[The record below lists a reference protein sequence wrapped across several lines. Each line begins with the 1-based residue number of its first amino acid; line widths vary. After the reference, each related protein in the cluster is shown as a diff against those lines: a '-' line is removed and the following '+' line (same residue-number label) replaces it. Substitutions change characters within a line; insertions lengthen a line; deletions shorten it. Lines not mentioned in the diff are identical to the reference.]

1 MSSYSARFISNERTL
16 PNLNTNN
23 KMQDFT
29 LKQLSGYNKSDT
41 CLIGVNG
48 KVYNITKYK
57 KDLQDDNNSRVNL
70 NLKCGKNYNNV
81 NEANI
86 FKNNFTVYK
95 KYQVGKIKY
104 YNLMIVL
111 SILLKFVIVGLFIAA
126 YRYTNNF
133 YVLLPLLV
141 YLLINI
147 YIFYYNFWEKQKSVN
162 TRLREINPDL
172 VKNNNSNRF
181 SDKIYKELNKDINNM
196 LYGVDSV
203 EEIQ

>member
-1 MSSYSARFISNERTL
+1 MSSYSGRFISNERTL
-16 PNLNTNN
+16 PNLDTNN

-57 KDLQDDNNSRVNL
+57 KSLDNGNTNINL

-86 FKNNFTVYK
+86 FKNNFTGYK
-95 KYQVGKIKY
+95 DYQIGNIKY
-104 YNLMIVL
+104 YNQMIIL
-111 SILLKFVIVGLFIAA
+111 NILLKIVIVGLFIAA

-162 TRLREINPDL
+162 TRLQEINPNL

-181 SDKIYKELNKDINNM
+181 SDKIYKELNKDVNNM

>member
-1 MSSYSARFISNERTL
+1 MSSYSGRFISNKRRL
-16 PNLNTNN
+16 PNLETNN
-23 KMQDFT
+23 EMKDFT

-57 KDLQDDNNSRVNL
+57 KNLDNGNTNINL

-95 KYQVGKIKY
+95 NYQVGKIKY
-104 YNLMIVL
+104 YNLMI
-111 SILLKFVIVGLFIAA
+111 ILNILFKFVIIGLFIAA
-126 YRYTNNF
+126 YKYTNNI
-133 YVLLPLLV
+133 YVFLPLTI
-141 YLLINI
+141 YLLINL
-147 YIFYYNFWEKQKSVN
+147 YIFYHNFWEKQKSIN
-162 TRLREINPDL
+162 TRLQEINPNL

>member
-1 MSSYSARFISNERTL
+1 MII
-16 PNLNTNN
+16 LN
-23 KMQDFT
+23 
-29 LKQLSGYNKSDT
+29 
-41 CLIGVNG
+41 
-48 KVYNITKYK
+48 
-57 KDLQDDNNSRVNL
+57 
-70 NLKCGKNYNNV
+70 
-81 NEANI
+81 
-86 FKNNFTVYK
+86 
-95 KYQVGKIKY
+95 
-104 YNLMIVL
+104 
-111 SILLKFVIVGLFIAA
+111 ILLKIVIVGLFIAA

-162 TRLREINPDL
+162 TRLQEINPNL

>member
-1 MSSYSARFISNERTL
+1 MSSYSGRFISNERTL
-16 PNLNTNN
+16 PNLDTNN

-57 KDLQDDNNSRVNL
+57 KSLDNGNTNINL

-86 FKNNFTVYK
+86 FKNNFTGYK
-95 KYQVGKIKY
+95 DYQIGNIKY
-104 YNLMIVL
+104 YNQMIIL
-111 SILLKFVIVGLFIAA
+111 NILLKIVIVGLFIAA

-162 TRLREINPDL
+162 TRLQEINPNL

>member
-1 MSSYSARFISNERTL
+1 MSSYSGRFISNERRPL
-16 PNLNTNN
+16 NLETNDEM
-23 KMQDFT
+23 KDFT

-57 KDLQDDNNSRVNL
+57 KNLDNGNTNINL

-95 KYQVGKIKY
+95 NYQVGKIKY
-104 YNLMIVL
+104 YNLMI
-111 SILLKFVIVGLFIAA
+111 ILNILFKFVVIGLFIAA
-126 YRYTNNF
+126 YKYTNNI
-133 YVLLPLLV
+133 YVFLPLII
-141 YLLINI
+141 YLLI
-147 YIFYYNFWEKQKSVN
+147 YFYMFYHNFWEKQKSIN
-162 TRLREINPDL
+162 TRLKQINPNL

-181 SDKIYKELNKDINNM
+181 SDKIYKELNKDVNNM

-203 EEIQ
+203 QEIQ

>member
-1 MSSYSARFISNERTL
+1 MSSYSGRFISNERTL

-23 KMQDFT
+23 KIQDFT
-29 LKQLSGYNKSDT
+29 LKQLSSYNKSDT

-70 NLKCGKNYNNV
+70 NIKCGKNYNNV

-86 FKNNFTVYK
+86 FKNNFVGYK
-95 KYQVGKIKY
+95 DYQIGNIKY
-104 YNLMIVL
+104 YNQMIVL
-111 SILLKFVIVGLFIAA
+111 SILLKFVIIGLFIAA

-133 YVLLPLLV
+133 YVLLPLLIF
-141 YLLINI
+141 LLINM
-147 YIFYYNFWEKQKSVN
+147 YTFYYNFWEKQKSVN

-196 LYGVDSV
+196 LYGFDSV

>member
-1 MSSYSARFISNERTL
+1 MSSYSGRFISNKRRL
-16 PNLNTNN
+16 PNLETNN
-23 KMQDFT
+23 EMKDFT

-57 KDLQDDNNSRVNL
+57 KSLDNGNTNINL

-95 KYQVGKIKY
+95 NYQVGKIKY
-104 YNLMIVL
+104 YNLMI
-111 SILLKFVIVGLFIAA
+111 ILNILFKFVIIGLFIAA
-126 YRYTNNF
+126 YKYTNNI
-133 YVLLPLLV
+133 YVFLPLTI
-141 YLLINI
+141 YLLINF
-147 YIFYYNFWEKQKSVN
+147 YIFYHNFWEKQKSIN
-162 TRLREINPDL
+162 TRLQEINPNL

-181 SDKIYKELNKDINNM
+181 SDKIYKELNKDVNNM

>member
-1 MSSYSARFISNERTL
+1 MSSYSGRFISNERRPL
-16 PNLNTNN
+16 NLETNDEM
-23 KMQDFT
+23 KDFT

-57 KDLQDDNNSRVNL
+57 KSLDNGNTNINL

-95 KYQVGKIKY
+95 NYQVGKIKY
-104 YNLMIVL
+104 YNLMI
-111 SILLKFVIVGLFIAA
+111 ILNILFKFVVIGLFIAA
-126 YRYTNNF
+126 YKYTNNI
-133 YVLLPLLV
+133 YVFLPLII
-141 YLLINI
+141 YLLI
-147 YIFYYNFWEKQKSVN
+147 YFYMFYHNFWEKQKSIN
-162 TRLREINPDL
+162 TRLKQINPNL

-181 SDKIYKELNKDINNM
+181 SDKIYKELNKDVNNM

-203 EEIQ
+203 QEIQ

>member
-1 MSSYSARFISNERTL
+1 MSSYSGRFISNKRRL
-16 PNLNTNN
+16 PNLETNN
-23 KMQDFT
+23 EMKDFT

-57 KDLQDDNNSRVNL
+57 QSLDNGNTNINL

-95 KYQVGKIKY
+95 NYQVGKIKY
-104 YNLMIVL
+104 YNLMI
-111 SILLKFVIVGLFIAA
+111 ILNILFKFVVIGLFIAA
-126 YRYTNNF
+126 YKYTNNI
-133 YVLLPLLV
+133 YVFLPLII
-141 YLLINI
+141 YLLI
-147 YIFYYNFWEKQKSVN
+147 YFYMFYHNFWEKQKSIN
-162 TRLREINPDL
+162 TRLQEINPDL
-172 VKNNNSNRF
+172 VKKNNSNRF
-181 SDKIYKELNKDINNM
+181 SDKIYKELNKDVNNM

-203 EEIQ
+203 QEIQ